1 MSAKR
6 PRVAKREA
14 ERAAKKLVQDREK
27 LALLSPGGSRER
39 PIEITSSAVIEVR
52 VENLPC
58 PQCEGHYRVRE
69 HEAPAPALRRV
80 DVTCR
85 TCAAPRSLWFRIVS
99 DDPN

>member
-1 MSAKR
+1 MSGKR
-6 PRVAKREA
+6 PRTARREA
-14 ERAAKKLVQDREK
+14 ERAMKKLVQDREK
-27 LALLSPGGSRER
+27 LALLSAGGSRER

-58 PQCEGHYRVRE
+58 PQCGGQYRVRE

-85 TCAAPRSLWFRIVS
+85 QCGTPRSLWFRIVP